1 VSLDAGVY
9 NTTNDAFFFPTYSTS
24 IRAIQR
30 RRETLLHGAARA
42 GSGDAILSAIPR
54 DSVESSGNVFWEG
67 METYK
72 KCGGAISDILTISR
86 LNTQGHCYVA
96 RSVSEFLHEYY
107 PVFGLSIL
115 NWITRICKQSQ
126 ELENFEDSIS
136 TRSHLS
142 QSKLYEIHQGSTES
156 KAANRPISTKAA
168 DSLSVKGN
176 IVKGTT
182 YATIEGRLEAERL
195 TWAISTRSKELA
207 MEVKSALTWTL
218 SVLQSRPQ
226 DAEGLFTWTP
236 ISLDIG
242 LPKITI
248 FEPTRTESYCWTNLF
263 SYACIAHLPSLDFP
277 YQPATEGLEIDFNL
291 LLELAAVDREMTT
304 EDGCILFGFDT
315 ALIPLEPPGSR
326 RWHFLVTD
334 GRQITPARVKRELG
348 GVRFRGEIGPDYRTG
363 NVYVGWC
370 ATPVVTIGTIE
381 LDTAP
386 VDDISMSSGVPNVKR
401 LEEAV
406 ERSSGS
412 DVSFFSRIGFA
423 GSSVGVSGGKKR
435 EKKYEQISVVTKR
448 TQKDNF
454 EGILAS
460 ARATPCILWDQSAQR
475 AWLVSAVSALLFASL
490 RYVKWKNY
498 SFKSRQADGQFGPA
512 TVHYAPQSTN
522 TTGEAE
528 SALRRSQMFL
538 VDEADGVT
546 VNDKISFEY
555 IVKQMWFEM
564 SDGDD
569 VCFSGATGSKHEVK
583 ESLLGYDLNEAICG
597 TRKYLRSLS
606 VSECMKSWQ
615 PLALVKHP
623 QVIFCKDIGAVVRC
637 NSRTGSDDC
646 CTQKYPRGALSC
658 LFQDL
663 RSFYGECWDTRVPDS
678 RFT

>member
-1 VSLDAGVY
+1 
-9 NTTNDAFFFPTYSTS
+9 
-24 IRAIQR
+24 
-30 RRETLLHGAARA
+30 
-42 GSGDAILSAIPR
+42 
-54 DSVESSGNVFWEG
+54 
-67 METYK
+67 M
-72 KCGGAISDILTISR
+72 
-86 LNTQGHCYVA
+86 
-96 RSVSEFLHEYY
+96 
-107 PVFGLSIL
+107 
-115 NWITRICKQSQ
+115 
-126 ELENFEDSIS
+126 
-136 TRSHLS
+136 
-142 QSKLYEIHQGSTES
+142 
-156 KAANRPISTKAA
+156 
-168 DSLSVKGN
+168 
-176 IVKGTT
+176 
-182 YATIEGRLEAERL
+182 
-195 TWAISTRSKELA
+195 
-207 MEVKSALTWTL
+207 
-218 SVLQSRPQ
+218 
-226 DAEGLFTWTP
+226 
-236 ISLDIG
+236 
-242 LPKITI
+242 
-248 FEPTRTESYCWTNLF
+248 
-263 SYACIAHLPSLDFP
+263 
-277 YQPATEGLEIDFNL
+277 
-291 LLELAAVDREMTT
+291 
-304 EDGCILFGFDT
+304 
-315 ALIPLEPPGSR
+315 
-326 RWHFLVTD
+326 
-334 GRQITPARVKRELG
+334 
-348 GVRFRGEIGPDYRTG
+348 
-363 NVYVGWC
+363 YVGWC

-381 LDTAP
+381 LDAAP
-386 VDDISMSSGVPNVKR
+386 VDDISMSSGVPNVKK

-475 AWLVSAVSALLFASL
+475 AWLVSAVSALLSASL

-546 VNDKISFEY
+546 VNDEISFEY

-569 VCFSGATGSKHEVK
+569 VCFSDATGSKHEVK

-646 CTQKYPRGALSC
+646 CTRKYPRGALSC

-663 RSFYGECWDTRVPDS
+663 RTFYGECWDTPLDPLTRISNLRGLPIGYEYEWIPSSCKSLNDQENRLCSITLQSIVARKLQEKKLQKKKPQVKEGQKENGDMSLLLPLQSVPTLVTFGSGGGLWMRVIEA
-678 RFT
+678 